1 VYVRAFPAPASGPG
15 GKVLISNAGG
25 VFPIWSRSG
34 RELFYQSGDQ
44 IMAVSYT
51 VKGDSFVTE
60 KPRVWATKL
69 GGLTSGART
78 FDVAPDGKR
87 LVVLTPVEPQEAPR
101 ADHDVVFVLNFLDE
115 LRRRV
120 PAGR

>member
-1 VYVRAFPAPASGPG
+1 M
-15 GKVLISNAGG
+15 LISNAGG
-25 VFPIWSRSG
+25 TFPIWSRAG

-51 VKGDSFVTE
+51 VKDDSFVAET
-60 KPRVWATKL
+60 PRAWATKL
-69 GGLTSGART
+69 GGSASVGRR

-87 LVVLTPVEPQEAPR
+87 LAVLTPVEPQEAPR
-101 ADHDVVFVLNFLDE
+101 VDHDVVFVLNLLDE

-120 PAGR
+120 PTGR